1 MDKCYA
7 QLEKQK
13 TEIEPLLELKGRRS
27 EAIHTMLAVSS
38 CISFLGLLGVIGGM
52 DNNSIGLVP
61 GVIWA
66 AIFLAAW
73 VVSLDLGGWI
83 E

>member
-13 TEIEPLLELKGRRS
+13 TEIEPLLELRGRRS

-52 DNNSIGLVP
+52 DNGTVRFVP
-61 GVIWA
+61 GIIWSI
-66 AIFLAAW
+66 IFLAALAA
-73 VVSLDLGGWI
+73 SASAGGWL